1 MFTNFVADT
10 LDAGNLSNLRLL
22 IDKAIAWV
30 KERFDLLCN
39 NLTQELEAIPYD
51 TLLSREG
58 VTYNAPTLSA
68 IRKRR

>member
-39 NLTQELEAIPYD
+39 NLTQ
-51 TLLSREG
+51 
-58 VTYNAPTLSA
+58 
-68 IRKRR
+68 